1 MTRLMTLALIAPALL
16 ALALSA
22 PALACGGVFSPIE
35 AEAATAFETQTVLI
49 HRTADRLDVHLRMTI
64 APGAERFSW
73 VLPAP
78 PDATLALGDDA
89 LFDALDAMTRPV
101 ITIENRSSGGGCSEA
116 ASDGGRGGVDVE
128 EIGRIGEYDYAVIAA
143 ADASAAV
150 AWLTDNGFAVPAGAA
165 AAMQPY
171 ADAGLDFIG
180 IRLAR
185 PDPDAVRPTPLVI
198 STADTTG
205 ELPLYPLGMSR
216 LSVAGMLP
224 VLIYVL
230 GPERAAVTSAE
241 STTVVELADL
251 IRSNRYLSYEDAIDF
266 RQDEASGPLWVT
278 DAVIINPDDPA
289 ITALGGAVLTRL
301 SARLPEDR
309 VQDAVLGWHPSRE
322 PVDPLQHRTV
332 GSDESC
338 AATGSHAP
346 IWTLLLL
353 LGALRLRRRR

>member
-1 MTRLMTLALIAPALL
+1 MTRLMTLALF
-16 ALALSA
+16 ALALPA
-22 PALACGGVFSPIE
+22 PALACGGVFGPIE

-64 APGAERFSW
+64 APGAEQFSW

-101 ITIENRSSGGGCSEA
+101 ITIENLNSGGGCSDGA
-116 ASDGGRGGVDVE
+116 RAGDGGNGGVDVD
-128 EIGRIGEYDYAVIAA
+128 EIGRIGEYDYAVIAT
-143 ADASAAV
+143 ADARAAV
-150 AWLTDNGFAVPAGAA
+150 AWLTDNGFAVPEGAA

-171 ADAGLDFIG
+171 ADAGLNFIG

-230 GPERAAVTSAE
+230 GPERAAVTSAA

-251 IRSNRYLSYEDAIDF
+251 IRSNRYMSYEDAIDF

-289 ITALGGAVLTRL
+289 IAALGGAVLTRL
-301 SARLPEDR
+301 SARLPQDR
-309 VQDAVLGWHPSRE
+309 VQDAVLGWHPNRE

-332 GSDESC
+332 GSEESC

-346 IWTLLLL
+346 IWTLVLL

>member
-1 MTRLMTLALIAPALL
+1 MTRLMSLALLTLALP
-16 ALALSA
+16 A
-22 PALACGGVFSPIE
+22 PALACGGVFGPIE

-49 HRTADRLDVHLRMTI
+49 HRTADRVDVHLRMTI
-64 APGAERFSW
+64 APGAEQFSW

-89 LFDALDAMTRPV
+89 LFDALDAITRPV
-101 ITIENRSSGGGCSEA
+101 ITIENLNSGGGCSDA
-116 ASDGGRGGVDVE
+116 AAGDGGRGGVDVE
-128 EIGRIGEYDYAVIAA
+128 EVGRIGEYDYAVIAA

-150 AWLTDNGFAVPAGAA
+150 AWLTANGFAAPPGAA

-224 VLIYVL
+224 VLLYVL
-230 GPERAAVTSAE
+230 GPDRAAVTSAA

-251 IRSNRYLSYEDAIDF
+251 IRSNRYMSYEDAIDF

-278 DAVIINPDDPA
+278 DAVILNPDDPA
-289 ITALGGAVLTRL
+289 IAALGGAVLTRL

-322 PVDPLQHRTV
+322 PVDPMQHRTV

-338 AATGSHAP
+338 AATGGHAP